1 MARGWGTPSCARGL
15 TSNAVIFQLV
25 QTDGVKK
32 EIRGCEER
40 HCDGA
45 VVMGQWMVI
54 GLRHARVPSVG
65 VDAIRE
71 AQIPQIPEPQGGL
84 RGSMR
89 IRLEILGLLE
99 VF

>member
-1 MARGWGTPSCARGL
+1 
-15 TSNAVIFQLV
+15 
-25 QTDGVKK
+25 
-32 EIRGCEER
+32 
-40 HCDGA
+40 
-45 VVMGQWMVI
+45 MGQWMVI